1 MMWSDSDTMAMP
13 QEKMPSLGCI
23 IVHIYPNRTQYP
35 SMMGYIPEAAAA
47 DQGHVPWNTFQFR
60 GTHTHTKST
69 SHQKKHFTTQHTRRI
84 TTLRFH
90 PKYHILVQ
98 WFHPKINESFVLRP
112 GTVAIEYMLS
122 ILHGAR
128 WFLDNSDESLWY
140 TLLDRCG
147 RVVSVSHIYCCT
159 ELLQPVTVPVYVF
172 VFLCIHF
179 IYHCTF
185 QWICFKFYVF
195 ENLTRHM
202 VPILQPVDRLNQCR

>member
-1 MMWSDSDTMAMP
+1 MLWSDSDAMAMP

-60 GTHTHTKST
+60 GTHTHTQSRRAT
-69 SHQKKHFTTQHTRRI
+69 KKKNFTTRRTRRI

-98 WFHPKINESFVLRP
+98 WFHPKINESFVHRP

-122 ILHGAR
+122 GTAR
-128 WFLDNSDESLWY
+128 CEVIF
-140 TLLDRCG
+140 G
-147 RVVSVSHIYCCT
+147 
-159 ELLQPVTVPVYVF
+159 Q
-172 VFLCIHF
+172 
-179 IYHCTF
+179 
-185 QWICFKFYVF
+185 
-195 ENLTRHM
+195 
-202 VPILQPVDRLNQCR
+202 